1 MKPVILCILD
11 GVGQG
16 DGGPGDAV
24 AAANTP
30 HLDRL
35 RAEHPWTLLKAHGKA
50 VGLPTDKD
58 MGNSEVGHNALGAGR
73 VFDQGAK
80 LVDKALESGTAW
92 GETWDWLTSEGTLH
106 ILGLLRREV
115 RTTVVTSLVAA
126 LVGVVNPVRYQ
137 NVEIR
142 TR

>member
-58 MGNSEVGHNALGAGR
+58 MGNSEVCHA
-73 VFDQGAK
+73 D
-80 LVDKALESGTAW
+80 TASS
-92 GETWDWLTSEGTLH
+92 LTRAVSARSQDILFPSP
-106 ILGLLRREV
+106 ILGD
-115 RTTVVTSLVAA
+115 
-126 LVGVVNPVRYQ
+126 
-137 NVEIR
+137 
-142 TR
+142 